1 MQLRRNEVLTGLL
14 VVATLAVLT
23 GVLVLLGAP
32 GLFRPLVSYKIYF
45 DNAAGIK
52 LGAPILLAGRKIGQV
67 ATLYSPVSR
76 DESQRALEVARALRA
91 TDSNAVPAPN
101 EKTRRYEVRVD
112 VQVDRSAQLYRD
124 SQARMI
130 TLGLLGETAI
140 DFTQGTE
147 ASGRASS
154 GEIFAGERVPD
165 FGESIARMLDIV
177 QPVANEAIAT
187 FKQLETTAQN
197 LSHITD
203 ENSQLNLALT
213 QFRTFGEQLNQLTA
227 PDGSLS
233 VSLSNIQRIS
243 DDLQKNDNIKITL
256 QDLRASSEKLK
267 ATLNSLGPSLEES
280 GRNIKDATA
289 TLRSEP
295 WRLIWPSTK
304 KYSATEQ
311 SPAAGGRTV
320 SAATR
325 AKVAAAARARWA
337 RARGGR
343 KAGTTIAKA
352 GKARTRRR
360 GRMSPAARKK
370 LSDLMKARWA
380 ARRRSGK

>member
-1 MQLRRNEVLTGLL
+1 MDRN
-14 VVATLAVLT
+14 
-23 GVLVLLGAP
+23 
-32 GLFRPLVSYKIYF
+32 
-45 DNAAGIK
+45 
-52 LGAPILLAGRKIGQV
+52 
-67 ATLYSPVSR
+67 
-76 DESQRALEVARALRA
+76 
-91 TDSNAVPAPN
+91 
-101 EKTRRYEVRVD
+101 
-112 VQVDRSAQLYRD
+112 AQLYRD

-165 FGESIARMLDIV
+165 FGESIARVLDVI
-177 QPVANEAIAT
+177 QPVANEATAT

-203 ENSQLNLALT
+203 QNSQLNLALS

-233 VSLSNIQRIS
+233 VSLSNIQRIT

-267 ATLNSLGPSLEES
+267 TTMNSLGPSLEES

-295 WRLIWPSTK
+295 WRLIWPSSK
-304 KYSATEQ
+304 KYPATEQ
-311 SPAAGGRTV
+311 PSTTGGT
-320 SAATR
+320 
-325 AKVAAAARARWA
+325 VAASKPPKSAHS
-337 RARGGR
+337 GP
-343 KAGTTIAKA
+343 TP
-352 GKARTRRR
+352 TRRGSR
-360 GRMSPAARKK
+360 
-370 LSDLMKARWA
+370 
-380 ARRRSGK
+380 

>member
-1 MQLRRNEVLTGLL
+1 MQFRRNEVLTGLL

-52 LGAPILLAGRKIGQV
+52 LGAPVLLAGRKIGQV

-91 TDSNAVPAPN
+91 ADPNATSNPPN
-101 EKTRRYEVRVD
+101 EKSRRYEVRVD
-112 VQVDRSAQLYRD
+112 VQVDRRAQLYRD
-124 SQARMI
+124 SRARMI
-130 TLGLLGETAI
+130 SLGLLGETAI
-140 DFTQGTE
+140 DFTEGTE

-165 FGESIARMLDIV
+165 FGESIARMLDVI
-177 QPVANEAIAT
+177 QPVANEATAT

-213 QFRTFGEQLNQLTA
+213 QFRSFGDHLNQLTA

-233 VSLSNIQRIS
+233 VSLSNIQRIT
-243 DDLQKNDNIKITL
+243 DDLQKNDNIKVTL
-256 QDLRASSEKLK
+256 QNFRESSEKLK
-267 ATLNSLGPSLEES
+267 ATMNSIGPSLQES
-280 GRNIKDATA
+280 GRNLKDATA

-295 WRLIWPSTK
+295 WRLIWPSSK
-304 KYSATEQ
+304 KYPATEQ
-311 SPAAGGRTV
+311 PPTTERTV
-320 SAATR
+320 AASKPPKSARSGPTP
-325 AKVAAAARARWA
+325 
-337 RARGGR
+337 
-343 KAGTTIAKA
+343 
-352 GKARTRRR
+352 TRRGSR
-360 GRMSPAARKK
+360 
-370 LSDLMKARWA
+370 
-380 ARRRSGK
+380 

>member
-52 LGAPILLAGRKIGQV
+52 LGAPVLLAGRKIGQV
-67 ATLYSPVSR
+67 AALYSPVSR
-76 DESQRALEVARALRA
+76 DESQRAVEVARALRP
-91 TDSNAVPAPN
+91 TDPNAVPVPN

-124 SQARMI
+124 SLARMI

-140 DFTQGTE
+140 DFAQGTE

-165 FGESIARMLDIV
+165 FGESIARVLDVI
-177 QPVANEAIAT
+177 QPVANEATAT

-213 QFRTFGEQLNQLTA
+213 QFRTFGEHLNQLTA

-233 VSLSNIQRIS
+233 VSLSNIERIT

-267 ATLNSLGPSLEES
+267 ATLNSLGPSLEET

-304 KYSATEQ
+304 KYPATEQ
-311 SPAAGGRTV
+311 PPAAGGRTV
-320 SAATR
+320 ATSKPPKSA
-325 AKVAAAARARWA
+325 
-337 RARGGR
+337 
-343 KAGTTIAKA
+343 
-352 GKARTRRR
+352 
-360 GRMSPAARKK
+360 
-370 LSDLMKARWA
+370 
-380 ARRRSGK
+380 RSGPTPTPRGSR

>member
-52 LGAPILLAGRKIGQV
+52 LGAPVLLAGRKIGQV

-76 DESQRALEVARALRA
+76 EESQRALEVARALRA
-91 TDSNAVPAPN
+91 IDPNAPPVAN
-101 EKTRRYEVRVD
+101 EKSRRYEVRVD
-112 VQVDRSAQLYRD
+112 VQVDRGAQLYRD
-124 SQARMI
+124 SRARMI

-140 DFTQGTE
+140 DFTEGTE

-165 FGESIARMLDIV
+165 FGESIARMLDVV
-177 QPVANEAIAT
+177 QPVANEATAT
-187 FKQLETTAQN
+187 LKQLETTAQN

-213 QFRTFGEQLNQLTA
+213 QFRTLGEHLNQLTA

-233 VSLSNIQRIS
+233 VSLSNIQRIT
-243 DDLQKNDNIKITL
+243 DDLKNDNIKVTL
-256 QDLRASSEKLK
+256 QNFRNASEKLK
-267 ATLNSLGPSLEES
+267 ATMTSLGPSLQES
-280 GRNIKDATA
+280 GRYIKDATA

-295 WRLIWPSTK
+295 WRLVWPSTK
-304 KYSATEQ
+304 KYPATEQ
-311 SPAAGGRTV
+311 PPVPGGQ
-320 SAATR
+320 A
-325 AKVAAAARARWA
+325 VAASKPPKSARAGA
-337 RARGGR
+337 
-343 KAGTTIAKA
+343 TPI
-352 GKARTRRR
+352 RR
-360 GRMSPAARKK
+360 GPR
-370 LSDLMKARWA
+370 
-380 ARRRSGK
+380 